1 MEAVNGPEPS
11 KEPVPRL
18 SWLLWLMA
26 ILAVV
31 LMLLVV
37 LAITGS

>member
-1 MEAVNGPEPS
+1 MAAVNKPEPS
-11 KEPVPRL
+11 KDPVPRL

-31 LMLLVV
+31 LMVLVV
-37 LAITGS
+37 VAITGD